1 METEM
6 LKTTFLT
13 AALVFGATAALAEPQ
28 AYSFD
33 TPHSQVVFNYQHL
46 GFSTTTG
53 MFSGIEGTI
62 NFDEQDP
69 ANSSVEARFPVSSL
83 MTGDQGRDE
92 HFQSA
97 DFFGSE
103 AAAPEVTFTSTGI
116 EVTGDNTAL
125 ITGDLTLNGVTK
137 EVVLD
142 TVLNQKGSHPM
153 ENKSWLGFDAT
164 TTLVRSDYN
173 LGMFAPAVSDEV
185 EVAISVEAM
194 AQE

>member
-1 METEM
+1 MI
-6 LKTTFLT
+6 KTTVLT
-13 AALVFGATAALAEPQ
+13 AAFALAAGAALAEPQ
-28 AYSFD
+28 AYQFD
-33 TPHSQVVFNYQHL
+33 TSHSQIVFDYNHL

-62 NFDEQDP
+62 NFDQEDP
-69 ANSSVEARFPVSSL
+69 ASSSVEATFPVASL
-83 MTGDQGRDE
+83 MTGDKGRDE
-92 HFQSA
+92 HFLSA

-103 AAAPEVTFTSTGI
+103 AATPEVTFTSTSI

-142 TVLNQKGSHPM
+142 TVLNQQGEHPM
-153 ENKSWLGFDAT
+153 ENKPWLGFDAT
-164 TTLVRSDYN
+164 TTLLRSDYN

-185 EVAISVEAM
+185 EVSISVEAM
-194 AQE
+194 AE

>member
-1 METEM
+1 MF
-6 LKTTFLT
+6 KTTVLT
-13 AALVFGATAALAEPQ
+13 AAFALTAGAALAEPQ
-28 AYSFD
+28 VYTFD
-33 TPHSQVVFNYQHL
+33 TSHSQIVFDYSHL

-62 NFDEQDP
+62 SFDPEDP
-69 ANSSVEARFPVSSL
+69 ANSSVEATFPVASL
-83 MTGDQGRDE
+83 MTGDKGRDE
-92 HFQSA
+92 HFLSA

-103 AAAPEVTFTSTGI
+103 AAAPEVTFTSTSI
-116 EVTGDNTAL
+116 EVTGDDTAL

-142 TVLNQKGSHPM
+142 TVLNQQGEHPM
-153 ENKSWLGFDAT
+153 EKKPWLGFDAT
-164 TTLVRSDYN
+164 ATLLRSDYN

-194 AQE
+194 GQ